1 MSITTRRRG
10 QLSSSSLQRN
20 ALVQAVQRPLGTA
33 VAVALCSLGVCAGM
47 PDAIAQTAPAT
58 QDARQAYRIPAGPLA
73 PALRELAGSAN
84 LLLSFTAAQTDGKT
98 TAGLDGSYT
107 APAALAALLAG
118 SGLQAVPLQTGGYVL
133 RAAPQLSTSNSEV
146 DAWLLPT
153 VKVTAQAN
161 RSATTSGTGSYTAR
175 AVSIGRGEQSLKD
188 IPQSISV
195 VTRQLMDEQNI
206 TSVYDALAST
216 TGITIVQSPQGGKY
230 IYSRGFDIT
239 TVQYDGVPLNRGM
252 YGRASNYS
260 ANMGIYD
267 RAEVL
272 RGAAGLLQG
281 AGNPGGAVN
290 LVRKRPLDVP
300 GVSVMVQGGSWDR
313 YGVLIDGSANLS
325 ADGALRARGV
335 IDYQD
340 QRSFVDGVTRRTPTY
355 YGTLDYT
362 FLPQTQLS
370 LGVSYEQVE
379 GRPFFGGLPSFSDGR
394 DIGLPRQTN
403 LGAAWNRQSSSN
415 RGLYLDLDHRFN
427 ADWAFKLSAVQ
438 VRELHDLKYASSSR
452 AINPANGAGALLAAR
467 TISDADAFGFDANVI
482 GQFNALGRRHELVI
496 GSNFAETTVDTV
508 YGNKNNVQTFNVFDL
523 QRNVRAISDAEIF
536 ANSREARHGTS
547 REFGLYGALRWQLTD
562 PLRAIVGTRV
572 SWHDTLWNTT
582 TTGLSP
588 SQSIEHTRETG
599 QVTPYAGLLYALS
612 PTWSAY
618 ASYAD
623 IFQPQNAQTE
633 AGEMLKPM
641 TGANYELG
649 VKGEWL
655 DGRINSA
662 FALFQIEQKNRAQ
675 ADLTTSPTC
684 RNNDFCYI
692 DSGKVRS
699 RGFDAEVSGE
709 VLRDWNVF
717 AGYTFNRTTYL
728 QDVSSQGQTFN
739 SYTPKHLLR
748 VWTTYRLP
756 GALQDVTVGGGVSA
770 QSAAYRQIGSATAPI
785 QGRAVWNALARY
797 QVNRQ
802 WSVAV
807 NLNNV
812 FDKHYYNTLSSFV
825 NGRYYGEPRNVM
837 VTLRGAL

>member
-1 MSITTRRRG
+1 MSIIARRRG
-10 QLSSSSLQRN
+10 ALPSLFQSVTAPQPAR
-20 ALVQAVQRPLGTA
+20 RPISAT
-33 VAVALCSLGVCAGM
+33 VAVALCGLGLCAAI
-47 PDAIAQTAPAT
+47 PAALAQDAAAA
-58 QDARQAYRIPAGPLA
+58 QDARQRHRIPAGPLT
-73 PALRELAGSAN
+73 PALRTLAGSAN
-84 LLLSFTAAQTDGKT
+84 LLLSFTAAQTEGKT
-98 TAGLDGSYT
+98 TAGLDGTYT
-107 APAALAALLAG
+107 APAALSALLAG
-118 SGLQAVPLQTGGYVL
+118 SGLQAVPLETGGYVL
-133 RAAPQLSTSNSEV
+133 RPAPARPATRSQA

-153 VKVTAQAN
+153 INVTAQAD
-161 RSATTSGTGSYTAR
+161 RSAATSGTGSYTAR

-313 YGVLIDGSANLS
+313 YGALIDGSATLTD
-325 ADGALRARGV
+325 DGALRARGV

-340 QRSFVDGVTRRTPTY
+340 QRSFVDGVERRTPTY
-355 YGTLDYT
+355 YGTLDYAVSA
-362 FLPQTQLS
+362 QTQLS
-370 LGVSYEQVE
+370 LGVSYEQVG
-379 GRPFFGGLPSFSDGR
+379 GRPFFGGLPSFTDGR
-394 DIGLPRQTN
+394 DIGLPRHTN
-403 LGAAWNRQSSSN
+403 LGARWNRQSSSN
-415 RGLYLDLDHRFN
+415 RGLYLDVDHRFN

-438 VRELHDLKYASSSR
+438 VREQHDLKFASSSR
-452 AINPANGAGALLAAR
+452 AINPANGTGALLAAR
-467 TISDADAFGFDANVI
+467 TISDADAFGFDANLI
-482 GQFNALGRRHELVI
+482 GHFAALGRRHELVL

-508 YGNKNNVQTFNVFDL
+508 YGNKNNFQTFTVFDL
-523 QRNVRAISDAEIF
+523 QRSVRPISDAEIF
-536 ANSREARHGTS
+536 ANAREARRGTA
-547 REFGLYGALRWQLTD
+547 REFGVYGALRWQLSD

-572 SWHDTLWNTT
+572 SWHDTQWNTA
-582 TTGLSP
+582 TTGISP

-599 QVTPYAGLLYALS
+599 QVTPYAGLLYALN
-612 PTWSAY
+612 PHWSAY
-618 ASYAD
+618 VSYAD

-641 TGANYELG
+641 TGTNYELG

-655 DGRINSA
+655 DGRINTA

-675 ADLTTSPTC
+675 ADLSTSPTC
-684 RNNDFCYI
+684 RNNDFCYT

-699 RGFDAEVSGE
+699 RGLDAEVSGE

-728 QDVSSQGQTFN
+728 QDVSSQGQSFN

-748 VWTTYRLP
+748 VWTTYQLP
-756 GALQDVTVGGGVSA
+756 GALHDFTVGGGVSA
-770 QSAAYRQIGSATAPI
+770 QSLAYRQIGTATADI
-785 QGRAVWNALARY
+785 SGRAVWNALARY
-797 QVNRQ
+797 QLNRQ
-802 WSVAV
+802 WSLAV

-812 FDKHYYNTLSSFV
+812 FDKRYYTTLSSFV

>member
-1 MSITTRRRG
+1 MSISDRRRG
-10 QLSSSSLQRN
+10 HQAVSLHLSLPRAALPRPIATAI
-20 ALVQAVQRPLGTA
+20 ALV
-33 VAVALCSLGVCAGM
+33 LCGLTVLATSPAAAAQ
-47 PDAIAQTAPAT
+47 DAQTASA
-58 QDARQAYRIPAGPLA
+58 ARQRYSIPAGPLA
-73 PALRELAGSAN
+73 PALRSLAGSAN
-84 LLLSFTAAQTDGKT
+84 LLLSFTAAQTDGRT
-98 TAGLDGSYT
+98 TAGLDGDYT
-107 APAALAALLAG
+107 AAGALTAVLAG
-118 SGLQAVPLQTGGYVL
+118 SGLQAVLLQTGGYVL
-133 RAAPQLSTSNSEV
+133 RPAPAAVTSQGEV

-153 VKVTAQAN
+153 VKVTAQAE
-161 RSATTSGTGSYTAR
+161 RRAATSGTGSYTAR
-175 AVSIGRGEQSLKD
+175 AVSIGRGEQRLKD

-230 IYSRGFDIT
+230 IYARGFDIT

-281 AGNPGGAVN
+281 AGNPSGAVN

-300 GVSVMVQGGSWDR
+300 GVSVMLQAGSWDR
-313 YGVLIDGSANLS
+313 YGALLDASANLTD
-325 ADGALRARGV
+325 DGALRARGV

-340 QRSFVDGVTRRTPTY
+340 QRSFVDGVERRTPTY
-355 YGTLDYT
+355 YGTLDYSVS
-362 FLPQTQLS
+362 PQTQVS
-370 LGVSYEQVE
+370 LAASYEEVE
-379 GRPFFGGLPSFSDGR
+379 GRPFFGGLPSYTDGR
-394 DIGLPRQTN
+394 DIGLPRSTN
-403 LGAAWNRQSSSN
+403 LGAQWNRQSSSN

-427 ADWAFKLSAVQ
+427 ADWVFKLSAVQ
-438 VRELHDLKYASSSR
+438 VHERHNLKYASSSR
-452 AINPANGAGALLAAR
+452 AINPANGTGALLAAR
-467 TISDADAFGFDANVI
+467 TISEADVAGVDANVI
-482 GQFNALGRRHELVI
+482 GHFNALGRRHELVL
-496 GSNFAETTVDTV
+496 GSNYAETTVDTV
-508 YGNKNNVQTFNVFDL
+508 YGNKNNFQTFNVFSL
-523 QRNVRAISDAEIF
+523 QRNVRAISDEEIF
-536 ANSREARHGTS
+536 ASAREARHGTS
-547 REFGLYGALRWQLTD
+547 RELGLYSALRWQLTD
-562 PLRAIVGTRV
+562 PLKAIVGARV
-572 SWHDTLWNTT
+572 SWHDTRWNTT

-599 QVTPYAGLLYALS
+599 QVTPYAGLLYALT

-623 IFQPQNAQTE
+623 IFQPQNAQNE
-633 AGEMLKPM
+633 AGDMLKPM

-649 VKGEWL
+649 LKGEWL
-655 DGRINSA
+655 DGRINTA
-662 FALFQIEQKNRAQ
+662 FALFQVEQKNRAQ
-675 ADLTTSPTC
+675 ADLSTSPTC

-692 DSGKVRS
+692 DTGKVRS
-699 RGFDAEVSGE
+699 RGFDAEFSGE
-709 VLRDWNVF
+709 VLRDWNLF

-739 SYTPKHLLR
+739 SYTPKHLPR

-756 GALQDVTVGGGVSA
+756 GVLQDVTVGGGVSA
-770 QSAAYRQIGSATAPI
+770 QSAAYRQIGAATADIP
-785 QGRAVWNALARY
+785 GRAVWNALARY

-802 WSVAV
+802 WSLAV

-812 FDKHYYNTLSSFV
+812 FDKRYYSTLSSFV